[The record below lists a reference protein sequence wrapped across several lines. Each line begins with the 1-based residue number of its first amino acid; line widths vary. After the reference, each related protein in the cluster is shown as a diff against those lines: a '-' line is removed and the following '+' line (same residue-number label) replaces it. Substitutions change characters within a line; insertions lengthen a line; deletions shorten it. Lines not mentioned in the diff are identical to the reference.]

1 MKEHFVVTG
10 INGEGSFEINFDSEE
25 EALYVYE
32 ILRSGFISEEERESS
47 RKWVQI
53 PENRQELDNAFANA
67 WVMIKIAR
75 YMEDDEFNKVIKDE
89 SDLLEEFSKMAIEV
103 AKLISILVDSA
114 GKTKEK
120 GAISTKKV
128 RKRLVPVLK
137 RLEDCA
143 GKDFIKRSITFPTI
157 KITD

>member
-75 YMEDDEFNKVIKDE
+75 Y
-89 SDLLEEFSKMAIEV
+89 SWYL
-103 AKLISILVDSA
+103 
-114 GKTKEK
+114 
-120 GAISTKKV
+120 
-128 RKRLVPVLK
+128 
-137 RLEDCA
+137 
-143 GKDFIKRSITFPTI
+143 
-157 KITD
+157 